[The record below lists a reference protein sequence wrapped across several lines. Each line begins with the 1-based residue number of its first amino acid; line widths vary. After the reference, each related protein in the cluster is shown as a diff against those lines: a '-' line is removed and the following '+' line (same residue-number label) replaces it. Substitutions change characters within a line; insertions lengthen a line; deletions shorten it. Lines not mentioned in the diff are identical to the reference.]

1 MAISTLG
8 AVFTAPLVKLPT
20 VSEHKDSL
28 RYHDS
33 GVGSLG
39 RQSVSFL
46 LRRPGFP
53 LRMVQSKSLVWK
65 SVPNVGRGQRQ
76 PSFLMRVSASLS
88 PSGLRIKAAQ
98 TVKERAQTTV
108 VAPIYK
114 KIPSLDSGGTGNGPY
129 DMDGTGGRGR
139 GGWGGWGGGGG
150 GGNWGPSGGGLIL
163 FGIILF
169 LSYLKDLEKANDDE
183 EGDYYTE

>member
-8 AVFTAPLVKLPT
+8 AVFTVPLVKLPT
-20 VSEHKDSL
+20 VSQHRDSL
-28 RYHDS
+28 RCHDG

-46 LRRPGFP
+46 LRRPGFT
-53 LRMVQSKSLVWK
+53 LRMAQSKSLVWK
-65 SVPNVGRGQRQ
+65 SVPHVGRGHRQR
-76 PSFLMRVSASLS
+76 SFLMRVSAA
-88 PSGLRIKAAQ
+88 AAQ

-108 VAPIYK
+108 VAPIHK

-129 DMDGTGGRGR
+129 DMDGTGGKGR

-150 GGNWGPSGGGLIL
+150 GGNWGPSSGGLIL

-183 EGDYYTE
+183 EGNYYTE